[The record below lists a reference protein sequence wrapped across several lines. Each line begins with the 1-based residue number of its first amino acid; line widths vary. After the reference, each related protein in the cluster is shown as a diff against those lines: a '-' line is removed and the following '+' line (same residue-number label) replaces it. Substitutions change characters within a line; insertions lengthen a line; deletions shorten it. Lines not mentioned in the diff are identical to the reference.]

1 MKVGYR
7 EINGK
12 VEIAKEE
19 VEDLLN
25 DVRLKWRWRGT
36 EKEIMDEER
45 KSRNMGKWEAS
56 RRYGGRAMRFKAEG
70 GRRVRTGGSR
80 GWNKGGFGSG
90 YTGREW
96 QTGPMCVCTPAENN
110 VHTEALMRFKNN
122 GDYLH
127 YSLGISAV
135 VALIPTA
142 HGCVPGLLCVTSI
155 QQQDTGIL
163 EHDETFDIDGKSRQ
177 GVRRSEVGGRG
188 SEVGIGGEYIQ
199 HPRSSSS
206 KTRRTRL

>member
-56 RRYGGRAMRFKAEG
+56 RRRS
-70 GRRVRTGGSR
+70 VVS
-80 GWNKGGFGSG
+80 
-90 YTGREW
+90 
-96 QTGPMCVCTPAENN
+96 
-110 VHTEALMRFKNN
+110 ALPICHIR
-122 GDYLH
+122 LE
-127 YSLGISAV
+127 V
-135 VALIPTA
+135 TA
-142 HGCVPGLLCVTSI
+142 SI

-177 GVRRSEVGGRG
+177 GVRRSEVGGRDRWG
-188 SEVGIGGEYIQ
+188 VCFS
-199 HPRSSSS
+199 HP
-206 KTRRTRL
+206 